1 MPESRMQKLLLNS
14 LILRYEIRREFAP
27 YIGLSWQD
35 TDGQED
41 FLSLVAGA
49 RFWF

>member
-1 MPESRMQKLLLNS
+1 MEFDSGHESIALDLT
-14 LILRYEIRREFAP
+14 LRYEIRREFAP

-41 FLSLVAGA
+41 FLSLVVGA
-49 RFWF
+49 RFCF